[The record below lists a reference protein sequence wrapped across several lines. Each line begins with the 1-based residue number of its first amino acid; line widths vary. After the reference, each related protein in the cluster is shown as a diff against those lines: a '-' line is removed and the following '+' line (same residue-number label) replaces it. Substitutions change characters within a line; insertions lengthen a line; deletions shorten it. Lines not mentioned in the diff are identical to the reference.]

1 MQETQDFLQNRAME
15 EGTSGGETQ
24 GPRAGDAD
32 RRECPWGKCS
42 PGGGIMLGGGE
53 RGQNREKKFF
63 GGIPACARPFRLNA
77 LGAANEIAENR
88 RANRHSGSS
97 SCVIS
102 DTVPSC
108 WCGLPGN
115 LCWSHSILPTLLRH
129 PMAKGAPLSH
139 ILSRAIGRRKD
150 IQRFAFVSDQNL
162 LVDREFSTA

>member
-1 MQETQDFLQNRAME
+1 MFYKSKRRILQICRKAFAGLARDTGFLAKSGNGGGDFRRRN
-15 EGTSGGETQ
+15 
-24 GPRAGDAD
+24 AG
-32 RRECPWGKCS
+32 S
-42 PGGGIMLGGGE
+42 PGGGCRPAGMSVGE
-53 RGQNREKKFF
+53 MQSGRGDYAWGRGTGAKPGKEIFF

-115 LCWSHSILPTLLRH
+115 LRWSHSILPILLRH
-129 PMAKGAPLSH
+129 PTAKGAPLSR
-139 ILSRAIGRRKD
+139 IWSRAIGRRKD
-150 IQRFAFVSDQNL
+150 I
-162 LVDREFSTA
+162 

>member
-1 MQETQDFLQNRAME
+1 MFYKSKRRILQICRKAFAGLARDTGFLAKSGNGGGDFRRRN
-15 EGTSGGETQ
+15 
-24 GPRAGDAD
+24 AG
-32 RRECPWGKCS
+32 S
-42 PGGGIMLGGGE
+42 PGGGCRPAGMSVGGNAVRAGGLCLGAGNGGKTGK
-53 RGQNREKKFF
+53 RNFF

-115 LCWSHSILPTLLRH
+115 LRWSHSILPILLRH
-129 PMAKGAPLSH
+129 PTAKGAPLSR
-139 ILSRAIGRRKD
+139 IWSRAIGRRKD
-150 IQRFAFVSDQNL
+150 I
-162 LVDREFSTA
+162 